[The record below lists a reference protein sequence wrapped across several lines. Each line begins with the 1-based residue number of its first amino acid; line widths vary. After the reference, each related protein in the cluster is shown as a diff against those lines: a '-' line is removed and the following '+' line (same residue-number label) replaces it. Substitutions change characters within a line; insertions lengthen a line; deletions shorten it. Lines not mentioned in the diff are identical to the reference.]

1 MYKNYIFDFGK
12 VLVEFEPEY
21 MTKQYIEN
29 EDDVKIAQ
37 EVIFDRLY
45 WDKLD
50 AGTITD
56 QEVIDGIKS
65 RLPERLHKAAVD
77 AYNHWYYHLPFVD
90 GMCEVIEEIKTNG
103 GKLFLLSNISLTF
116 AKNWQNVDSLNKLFS
131 LFDGLVF
138 SAEVD
143 MMKPNKDIFEYLIS
157 KYNIKASETVFI
169 DDSLKNI
176 KGAEV
181 VGIKGYLFDGDAE
194 KLKQNI
200 L

>member
-21 MTKQYIEN
+21 MTRQYIEN
-29 EDDVKIAQ
+29 DDDVKLAQ

-56 QEVIDGIKS
+56 QEVIEGIKS

-77 AYNHWYYHLPFVD
+77 TYNHWYYHLPFID
-90 GMCEVIEEIKTNG
+90 GMREVVKEIKSKG

-116 AKNWQNVDSLNKLFS
+116 AKNWQNVDGLNKLFS

-143 MMKPNKDIFEYLIS
+143 MMKPNKDIFEYLLS
-157 KYNIKASETVFI
+157 KYDIKASETVFI
-169 DDSLKNI
+169 DDNLKNT
-176 KGAEV
+176 KGAEA
-181 VGIKGYLFDGDAE
+181 VGINGYLFDGNVD

>member
-1 MYKNYIFDFGK
+1 MFKNYIFDFGK

-29 EDDVKIAQ
+29 ADDIEIAQ

-65 RLPERLHKAAVD
+65 RLPERLHKAAED
-77 AYNHWYYHLPFVD
+77 TYNHWYYHLPFID
-90 GMCEVIEEIKTNG
+90 GMCQLVKDIKAKG
-103 GKLFLLSNISLTF
+103 GKLYLLSNISLTF
-116 AKNWQNVDSLNKLFS
+116 ARNWQNVDSLNKLFS

-143 MMKPNKDIFEYLIS
+143 KMKPNKDIFEYLLS
-157 KYNIKASETVFI
+157 KYNLNAFETVFI
-169 DDSLKNI
+169 DDNIKNT
-176 KGAEV
+176 KGAEA

-194 KLKQNI
+194 KLKQII

>member
-1 MYKNYIFDFGK
+1 MFKNYIFDFGK

-21 MTKQYIEN
+21 MTRQYIEN
-29 EDDVKIAQ
+29 DDDVKLAQ

-56 QEVIDGIKS
+56 QEVIEGIKS
-65 RLPERLHKAAVD
+65 RLPERLHKVAED
-77 AYNHWYYHLPFVD
+77 TYNHWYYHLPFID
-90 GMCEVIEEIKTNG
+90 GMCQLVKDIKAKG
-103 GKLFLLSNISLTF
+103 GKLYLLSNISLTF
-116 AKNWQNVDSLNKLFS
+116 AKNWRNVDGLFKLFS

-143 MMKPNKDIFEYLIS
+143 KMKPNKDIFEYLLS
-157 KYNIKASETVFI
+157 KYNLNAFETVFI
-169 DDSLKNI
+169 DDNIKNA
-176 KGAEV
+176 KGAEA
-181 VGIKGYLFDGDAE
+181 VGIKGYLFDGDVE
-194 KLKQNI
+194 KLRENV

>member
-1 MYKNYIFDFGK
+1 
-12 VLVEFEPEY
+12 

-56 QEVIDGIKS
+56 QEVVEGIKS
-65 RLPERLHKAAVD
+65 RLPECLHKAAED
-77 AYNHWYYHLPFVD
+77 IYYHWYYHLPFID
-90 GMCEVIEEIKTNG
+90 GMCEVVKKIKSKG
-103 GKLFLLSNISLTF
+103 GKLFLLSNICLTF
-116 AKNWQNVDSLNKLFS
+116 AKNWQNVDSLNKLLS

-143 MMKPNKDIFEYLIS
+143 LMKPNKDIFEYLLS
-157 KYNIKASETVFI
+157 KYDIKASETVFI
-169 DDSLKNI
+169 DDSFKNI

-181 VGIKGYLFDGDAE
+181 VGIYGYLFDGDVE
-194 KLKQNI
+194 KLKRDI
-200 L
+200 M